1 MVRPKVVAPT
11 PCSYHAQVSS
21 SAAVFACDPSCRCCT
36 QSRLSVIGNRSS
48 EISSGFL
55 LIYNNVQCSLS
66 YVHNYIYIYM
76 YTHLYLYVIGLTMFH
91 LRLTTFLNRGITRKT
106 GWLNGF
112 GMPQSNGQPT
122 LHIDATVWLYRNGNG
137 LHPYLRGSCALTSEI
152 TARIWG
158 TTPCPF

>member
-1 MVRPKVVAPT
+1 MYNA
-11 PCSYHAQVSS
+11 
-21 SAAVFACDPSCRCCT
+21 
-36 QSRLSVIGNRSS
+36 LSHMYI
-48 EISSGFL
+48 I
-55 LIYNNVQCSLS
+55 IYL
-66 YVHNYIYIYM
+66 

-158 TTPCPF
+158 TTPPRSERRRLKGSKTVIFVVQSDDCA